1 MTLTSDPP
9 HVTADPPGT
18 LRAVAV
24 GAAVGVVIALVV
36 VGGALLLAGQGMSA
50 ALAIGGMA
58 AIWGGLG
65 FGSMFGG
72 VRHLT
77 KHEEH

>member
-1 MTLTSDPP
+1 MTMTPDID
-9 HVTADPPGT
+9 VNADPPGL
-18 LRAVAV
+18 LRSVALGSV
-24 GAAVGVVIALVV
+24 VGVVIALVL
-36 VGGALLLAGQGMSA
+36 VGGALLVAGEGMSA

-72 VRHLT
+72 VRHMT
-77 KHEEH
+77 KYEEH

>member
-1 MTLTSDPP
+1 MFALT
-9 HVTADPPGT
+9 
-18 LRAVAV
+18 
-24 GAAVGVVIALVV
+24 VVALVL
-36 VGGALLLAGQGMSA
+36 VGGALLLAGEGMSA

-72 VRHLT
+72 VRHMT
-77 KHEEH
+77 KHGEH

>member
-1 MTLTSDPP
+1 MTLVTDVHELSDS
-9 HVTADPPGT
+9 PGV
-18 LRAVAV
+18 LRAVAI
-24 GAAVGVVIALVV
+24 GAALGVVLALVGV
-36 VGGALLLAGQGMSA
+36 GGGLLLAGQSMSA

-77 KHEEH
+77 RPDQH

>member
-1 MTLTSDPP
+1 MTMTTD
-9 HVTADPPGT
+9 VDVATDPPGL
-18 LRAVAV
+18 LRAVAFGCV
-24 GAAVGVVIALVV
+24 AGVVVALVL
-36 VGGALLLAGQGMSA
+36 VGGALLLAGEGMSA

-72 VRHLT
+72 VRHMT
-77 KHEEH
+77 KHGEH

>member
-1 MTLTSDPP
+1 MTMTSD
-9 HVTADPPGT
+9 VDVNADPPGL
-18 LRAVAV
+18 LRSVALGSV
-24 GAAVGVVIALVV
+24 VGVVIALVL
-36 VGGALLLAGQGMSA
+36 VGGALLLAGEGTSA

-72 VRHLT
+72 VRHMT
-77 KHEEH
+77 KYEDH

>member
-1 MTLTSDPP
+1 MTVTSDV
-9 HVTADPPGT
+9 HVAAESPGI
-18 LRAVAV
+18 LRAVAY
-24 GAAVGVVIALVV
+24 GSAVGVVLALVL
-36 VGGALLLAGQGMSA
+36 VGGALLLAGEGMSA

-72 VRHLT
+72 VRYMT
-77 KHEEH
+77 KYEEH